1 MNKEKDIKELIDSMI
16 GCIKFKEERI
26 KKLEEEIIDLRA
38 DYGTKTQIERDLA
51 IDKIEELEEYIERLK
66 EENKKLKAELELYR
80 DNELYL
86 NNKIDKVIEYISKHN
101 CIATYEEYKPTE
113 YEYCCSS
120 DLLEILKGEDN
131 E

>member
-1 MNKEKDIKELIDSMI
+1 MINKKIDEISAKLDTIKLLVQDNEYLSNVEKSCDKVNKRNQILEDKN
-16 GCIKFKEERI
+16 
-26 KKLEEEIIDLRA
+26 KKLE
-38 DYGTKTQIERDLA
+38 Q
-51 IDKIEELEEYIERLK
+51 
-66 EENKKLKAELELYR
+66 ENKKLKKEIKKLEAELELYR

-86 NNKIDKVIEYISKHN
+86 NNKIDKAIEYISKHN

-120 DLLEILKGEDN
+120 DLLDILKGEDN